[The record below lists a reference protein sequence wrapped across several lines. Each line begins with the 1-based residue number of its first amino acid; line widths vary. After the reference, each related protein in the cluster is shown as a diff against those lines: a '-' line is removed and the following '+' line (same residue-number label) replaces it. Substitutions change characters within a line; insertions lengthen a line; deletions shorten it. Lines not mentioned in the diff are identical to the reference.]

1 MRNNECDMTLRCP
14 VEACLEV
21 IGGKW
26 KAVILFHL
34 LGGTRRFNELRR
46 LLPKV
51 TQRMLTRQLREL
63 EKDKLVERKIY
74 PEVPPKVEYSL
85 SEFGMSVEPILRMLQ
100 EWGAEY
106 LDQINALRQSESD
119 MKTPEN
125 VVPVDFSERTE
136 MNRKH
141 KNK

>member
-1 MRNNECDMTLRCP
+1 MRTQECDMTLRCP

-34 LGGTRRFNELRR
+34 LGGTKRFNQLRR

-63 EKDKLVERKIY
+63 EQDGLVEREIY
-74 PEVPPKVEYSL
+74 AEVPPKVEYSL
-85 SEFGMSVEPILRMLQ
+85 SESGRSVEPILRMLQ
-100 EWGAEY
+100 QWGTEY
-106 LDQINALRQSESD
+106 LEQISATRPLRLQREAELAD
-119 MKTPEN
+119 
-125 VVPVDFSERTE
+125 
-136 MNRKH
+136 
-141 KNK
+141 

>member
-1 MRNNECDMTLRCP
+1 MTTQECDLTFRCP
-14 VEACLEV
+14 VEASLEV

-34 LGGTRRFNELRR
+34 LGGTKRFNQLRR

-63 EKDKLVERKIY
+63 EKDGLVQRVVY

-85 SEFGMSVEPILRMLQ
+85 TQFGSSVEPILRVLQ
-100 EWGAEY
+100 RWGLDY
-106 LDQINALRQSESD
+106 LDQINALRPAA
-119 MKTPEN
+119 PEKAEEGS
-125 VVPVDFSERTE
+125 VIFSTDAE
-136 MNRKH
+136 
-141 KNK
+141 